1 MTVSCEEN
9 MKGKG
14 GLFVFLGV
22 FYYYI
27 TFVTVVEGDDKFSTD
42 IDLEAAAAGNR
53 SISYLR
59 RIINQFF
66 IVSMS

>member
-27 TFVTVVEGDDKFSTD
+27 TFVKVVEGDDKFSTD
-42 IDLEAAAAGNR
+42 IDLDAAAGNT